1 MLVLL
6 QTAIP
11 ADGTVVEE
19 GFSKLQVFLQQL
31 IDWGVA
37 AGGNIIGAILIF
49 VIGRFLISLIKKMVS
64 KLLEKRHVDA
74 GIQSFV
80 KSLVN
85 ILLTIL
91 LIIAVI
97 GKLGVET
104 TSFAALLA
112 SAGVAIGIAL
122 SGNLYGTGYHP
133 WRFPQEPS
141 WRQPDQGTG
150 RCVFS
155 GTSCISP
162 LSTSFH
168 RTFC

>member
-97 GKLGVET
+97 GKLGVKRPP
-104 TSFAALLA
+104 LLPCWHLP
-112 SAGVAIGIAL
+112 VWL
-122 SGNLYGTGYHP
+122 LVWLYPVIY
-133 WRFPQEPS
+133 
-141 WRQPDQGTG
+141 
-150 RCVFS
+150 
-155 GTSCISP
+155 
-162 LSTSFH
+162 
-168 RTFC
+168 RTLRVV

>member
-112 SAGVAIGIAL
+112 SAGVAIGMAL
-122 SGNLYGTGYHP
+122 S
-133 WRFPQEPS
+133 
-141 WRQPDQGTG
+141 
-150 RCVFS
+150 
-155 GTSCISP
+155 
-162 LSTSFH
+162 LS
-168 RTFC
+168 

>member
-64 KLLEKRHVDA
+64 KLLAKRHVDA
-74 GIQSFV
+74 GIQSL
-80 KSLVN
+80 SL
-85 ILLTIL
+85 IHI
-91 LIIAVI
+91 
-97 GKLGVET
+97 
-104 TSFAALLA
+104 
-112 SAGVAIGIAL
+112 
-122 SGNLYGTGYHP
+122 
-133 WRFPQEPS
+133 
-141 WRQPDQGTG
+141 
-150 RCVFS
+150 
-155 GTSCISP
+155 
-162 LSTSFH
+162 
-168 RTFC
+168 